1 MPQATLRCGAEWRCR
16 CCDGAAAL
24 AEHEESASL
33 LRHRADRQGGVA
45 CSAAV
50 RSRAR
55 ARVGRRRRWRVP
67 MIDTRPVGL
76 RCALSL
82 SLVCADPT
90 ALGGVMPPMRCDA
103 RSGGRAGRL
112 RVRPCSGDVG
122 PCRALP
128 TARGW
133 PARAHSSR
141 SRQCCLLAA
150 TRRGGRLLLWRRS
163 VGPQAASQRWRRL
176 ERSKPRVIA
185 QVE

>member
-33 LRHRADRQGGVA
+33 LRHRADRQGGLA

-82 SLVCADPT
+82 SLVSDSSWWRDATDALRCSKRRARRPPT
-90 ALGGVMPPMRCDA
+90 RASLLGRCRLLPSFAHCPRVASSSAQHALSTVLSVGCHEA
-103 RSGGRAGRL
+103 RRAAAALAKIGRASGR
-112 RVRPCSGDVG
+112 V
-122 PCRALP
+122 AEME
-128 TARGW
+128 TA
-133 PARAHSSR
+133 
-141 SRQCCLLAA
+141 
-150 TRRGGRLLLWRRS
+150 
-163 VGPQAASQRWRRL
+163 
-176 ERSKPRVIA
+176 
-185 QVE
+185 